1 MRRFA
6 PLLTFLLFA
15 GTSTLALADRQP
27 PPADDK
33 AEEKADDKAEEKTDD
48 KSGDKADDK
57 AAEKTEEKKSGCSIS
72 PESDAM
78 FGFAAL
84 LLLGSGVALRRTRK

>member
-33 AEEKADDKAEEKTDD
+33 AEEKTDDKAGEKT
-48 KSGDKADDK
+48 DDK